1 MKQINKSALASA
13 AAVLL
18 MGTAGHGQAA
28 QTIQVT
34 VNGTP
39 VAFSG
44 TPPTEIKGAVLV
56 PLRGVFQALGASVD
70 YNAATR
76 VINAQKGATTVL
88 LPLGSLQATVNGQPQ
103 DLSQPAQAVGGT
115 TLVPL
120 RFVAQALG
128 AYVDWH
134 AATST
139 VEITTQEPHLATLPA
154 PPGQGAVT
162 GQATGIYTDTNP
174 QQITVR
180 VNGKNTSVPIS
191 DSTIVVR
198 SVVGQPGIVTPLAQ
212 IQPGDQVTIQR
223 GADGAAISITATFGE
238 VAGTVKSIGRLASGN
253 SVVTLNDG
261 TTVELMKGAPVTMN
275 GNPIKLSNV
284 MTDEKVTIRTN
295 PSNNLGL
302 GVAVATGGDPNPVPP
317 GQAIGAET
325 VTPPPGNIAAA
336 GATELV
342 FIASFTHNAT
352 KPLKAGDVLTATLV
366 GTPRGKASFAIPG
379 VAENVP
385 MKETSPG
392 VYTGSYT
399 VPKNKSVSRAAVL
412 GRLAAN
418 GATAPLL
425 QASGLLTVD
434 SIPPR
439 IMDWQPES
447 GANVESERPS
457 INAVFSDQGSGID
470 PAATQIRLDGA
481 DITAQATITPR
492 FFNLNPAD
500 PLAAGTHSVHVSV
513 ADLAGNTAAADWSFK
528 ITPGKLIQSFTT
540 NAAPGQALSAG
551 MSLSFELTAQ
561 PGGKASVSLGDVAK
575 SVPLRETSPGVYSG
589 EYQVKRGDNLQNA
602 PATARF
608 VGRDGTTV
616 TASTTNGVTIAA
628 GAPAPPKITSPEN
641 NGSVNADAPLS
652 VSGTASPGATVRVSV
667 EYVSKA
673 LGGILPVSG
682 SVGSKDAVADKNGK
696 WTAEGLSLQA
706 KVLFGRDTIFTV
718 SAVTLDAA
726 GDTSEAATIKL
737 RPQ

>member
-352 KPLKAGDVLTATLV
+352 
-366 GTPRGKASFAIPG
+366 
-379 VAENVP
+379 
-385 MKETSPG
+385 
-392 VYTGSYT
+392 
-399 VPKNKSVSRAAVL
+399 
-412 GRLAAN
+412 
-418 GATAPLL
+418 
-425 QASGLLTVD
+425 
-434 SIPPR
+434 
-439 IMDWQPES
+439 
-447 GANVESERPS
+447 
-457 INAVFSDQGSGID
+457 
-470 PAATQIRLDGA
+470 
-481 DITAQATITPR
+481 
-492 FFNLNPAD
+492 
-500 PLAAGTHSVHVSV
+500 
-513 ADLAGNTAAADWSFK
+513 
-528 ITPGKLIQSFTT
+528 
-540 NAAPGQALSAG
+540 
-551 MSLSFELTAQ
+551 
-561 PGGKASVSLGDVAK
+561 
-575 SVPLRETSPGVYSG
+575 
-589 EYQVKRGDNLQNA
+589 
-602 PATARF
+602 
-608 VGRDGTTV
+608 
-616 TASTTNGVTIAA
+616 
-628 GAPAPPKITSPEN
+628 
-641 NGSVNADAPLS
+641 
-652 VSGTASPGATVRVSV
+652 
-667 EYVSKA
+667 
-673 LGGILPVSG
+673 
-682 SVGSKDAVADKNGK
+682 
-696 WTAEGLSLQA
+696 
-706 KVLFGRDTIFTV
+706 
-718 SAVTLDAA
+718 
-726 GDTSEAATIKL
+726 
-737 RPQ
+737 